1 MRLRAYTFVA
11 VVAVSAGLG
20 CASTTTTTD
29 SVRPKMSAVE
39 ALSLRKEL
47 VNSLADHREWAATIG
62 PLLQLSLQRPND
74 SEVRTLLAAAYREE
88 GLFEQ
93 SATAYDEAIRLDAR
107 NAKAYG
113 GRGILRE
120 VRGDKGDAALGD
132 FLTAIRLDPM
142 EGSYSNNLGFALWAR
157 GRYREAAAALQ
168 DGLRYDPL
176 SRRMRNNLG
185 FVYGK
190 LGEYDRAK
198 REFEHGGTADEVENN
213 LGYVYEQAGDA
224 KAACE
229 HYRNALSIN
238 PLLPAP
244 SINVRRVCVGEASL
258 QAPAPQGSTP

>member
-1 MRLRAYTFVA
+1 
-11 VVAVSAGLG
+11 
-20 CASTTTTTD
+20 
-29 SVRPKMSAVE
+29 
-39 ALSLRKEL
+39 
-47 VNSLADHREWAATIG
+47 
-62 PLLQLSLQRPND
+62 
-74 SEVRTLLAAAYREE
+74 
-88 GLFEQ
+88 
-93 SATAYDEAIRLDAR
+93 
-107 NAKAYG
+107 
-113 GRGILRE
+113 LRE
-120 VRGDKGDAALGD
+120 VRGDKGDAALND

-198 REFEHGGTADEVENN
+198 REFEHGGTVDEVENN

-244 SINVRRVCVGEASL
+244 SINVRRACVGEASL
-258 QAPAPQGSTP
+258 QAPVPQGSTP